1 MHPFFLPF
9 KDSLR
14 ARASLVVL
22 ITATASLAGAVF
34 GDRLGYA
41 WQIASVAALLSG
53 AIATRLLIS
62 PLSGRL
68 RALAN
73 AVDGLADGDFAM
85 AVRQGGGHE
94 IDELI
99 VAFNETTNLLR
110 RERLALHQ
118 RELLLDTVVQ
128 SSPIAM
134 ALLDSKQNV
143 IYANVAA
150 RRLLNHGHPLQGLHW
165 SDVASDQSEPAAE
178 ALREFRHGLFN
189 VDSQHTER
197 ERYMLRTKV
206 FLLNSREHRLILIER
221 LTRELNRQEVAN
233 WKKVVRIIS
242 HELNN
247 SVAPI
252 SSLLHSGRQLSERG
266 DYERLREVLRMT
278 ADRTTQLKNFIDRYA
293 GFARLPNPV
302 TEAINWRELL
312 DSVQIVAEFQLIRPL
327 PDQAMHADR
336 AQIEQVLINLL
347 RNAHQSGSDKEEI
360 TLAIEH
366 TGSYWRITVADR
378 GPGMSEKVMAQA
390 LVPFYSTRADGSGIG
405 LALCREIIEAH
416 GGQIQMRNRSE
427 GGLTVSITLPMRKEF
442 EQGE

>member
-1 MHPFFLPF
+1 MRSFFSPFT
-9 KDSLR
+9 DSLR
-14 ARASLVVL
+14 GRAFLVVL
-22 ITATASLAGAVF
+22 ITAGAALAGAVF
-34 GDRLGYA
+34 GERFGYA
-41 WQIASVAALLSG
+41 WQLASVTALLFG

-85 AVRQGGGHE
+85 AVRRGGGHE
-94 IDELI
+94 IDGLI

-143 IYANVAA
+143 IYANIAA
-150 RRLLNHGHPLQGLHW
+150 RRLLNNGHPLQGLHW
-165 SDVASDQSEPAAE
+165 PTVASDQSSAAAE
-178 ALREFRHGLFN
+178 ALREFRHGLFS
-189 VDSQHTER
+189 VDSQHNER

-206 FLLNSREHRLILIER
+206 FLLNSRTHRLILIER

-266 DYERLREVLRMT
+266 DHDRVREVLRMT
-278 ADRTTQLKNFIDRYA
+278 AERTAQLKNFIDRYA
-293 GFARLPNPV
+293 GFARLPSPV
-302 TEAINWRELL
+302 NEAIHWHELL
-312 DSVQIVAEFQLIRPL
+312 DSVRVAAEFRLVQPWPDEPL
-327 PDQAMHADR
+327 HADR

-347 RNAHQSGSDKEEI
+347 RNAHQSGSDNEDI
-360 TLAIEH
+360 TLAVE
-366 TGSYWRITVADR
+366 SNDSSWRLTVADR

-416 GGQIQMRNRSE
+416 GGQIQLRNRSK
-427 GGLTVSITLPMRKEF
+427 GGLHVSITLPRRKALSSDE
-442 EQGE
+442 